1 MKGSGQ
7 TYGINTS
14 VCMYN
19 IYTYV
24 YVYTYVCM
32 YVFVWLCLSAIVGT
46 LPRLKQMS
54 FLAAAAEPNTR
65 VSSLVFLSFLVYFAY
80 YNRDLLSAFVVVSQQ
95 PVWP

>member
-19 IYTYV
+19 IYTYKYAHV
-24 YVYTYVCM
+24 
-32 YVFVWLCLSAIVGT
+32 YVFVWLCLCAIVGT

-54 FLAAAAEPNTR
+54 FLAAAAAEPNTR

>member
-1 MKGSGQ
+1 
-7 TYGINTS
+7 
-14 VCMYN
+14 MYS
-19 IYTYV
+19 IYTYK
-24 YVYTYVCM
+24 YAHM
-32 YVFVWLCLSAIVGT
+32 HVFVGLCLCAIVGT